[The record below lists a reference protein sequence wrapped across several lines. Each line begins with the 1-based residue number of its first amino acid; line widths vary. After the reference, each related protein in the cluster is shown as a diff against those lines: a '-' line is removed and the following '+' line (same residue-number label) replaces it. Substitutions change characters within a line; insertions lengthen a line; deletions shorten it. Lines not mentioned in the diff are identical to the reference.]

1 MRSRVFAAANEQRN
15 NIARKRGL
23 AMGMD
28 ASHIGGTDRLAI
40 RLKGQTMLRVNKTDK
55 VYTLDIDGNTVH
67 IFEGGDWN
75 KMNDHDAFQ
84 LHLEGAF
91 RAKIHRQTRRM
102 EDHKV

>member
-1 MRSRVFAAANEQRN
+1 
-15 NIARKRGL
+15 
-23 AMGMD
+23 
-28 ASHIGGTDRLAI
+28 
-40 RLKGQTMLRVNKTDK
+40 LKGQTMLRVNKTDK

-91 RAKIHRQTRRM
+91 RAKIVDRRG
-102 EDHKV
+102 EWRITKFD